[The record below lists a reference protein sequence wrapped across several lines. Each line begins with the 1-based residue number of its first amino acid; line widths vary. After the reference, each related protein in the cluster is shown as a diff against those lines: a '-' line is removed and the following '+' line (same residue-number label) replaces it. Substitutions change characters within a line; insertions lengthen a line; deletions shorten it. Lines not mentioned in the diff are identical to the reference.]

1 VKWLLLAACL
11 LLLLTALGIILLL
24 KLQGDQKALQQRLA
38 SVSAKPR
45 TRTAGPSLLVRPN
58 EKAKRSP
65 AEKMARV
72 IGYDAARRDQYR
84 LPWFAVAGVA
94 LLTGRLVVM
103 MAAGLVGKWAW
114 IAFPIV
120 TIFGS
125 RAYYGWADEKRR
137 TLLLNQFPD
146 ALSLIVRAVRVGI
159 PVTESLR
166 AVSRE
171 ALEPTRTEFD
181 RLQHQIAIGTP
192 LETALRGMA
201 DRNGLPE
208 YGFFAAALSLQ
219 AQTGGGLTETLET
232 LAEIIRKRL
241 AMKERGHALSSEART
256 SAAVL
261 GVLPIGTA
269 GLLYAVSP
277 GYIGMLFT
285 EPSGHMLI
293 GLAVLM
299 LSMGMGVMRMII
311 RKSLS

>member
-1 VKWLLLAACL
+1 MKWLLLTACL
-11 LLLLTALGIILLL
+11 FLLSVAAGIILLL

-45 TRTAGPSLLVRPN
+45 PRGATGPQLVRPN

-65 AEKMARV
+65 VQTLAWL
-72 IGYDAARRDQYR
+72 IGFDLARRDQYR
-84 LPWFAVAGVA
+84 LPWFAVVGVA
-94 LLTGRLVVM
+94 LVTGRLAVM
-103 MAAGLVGKWAW
+103 LAAGLVGTWAW
-114 IAFPIV
+114 IALPIV

-137 TLLLNQFPD
+137 TLLLTQFPD

-166 AVSRE
+166 AVARE

-181 RLQHQIAIGTP
+181 RLQHQIAIGTS
-192 LETALRGMA
+192 LETALRSMA
-201 DRNGLPE
+201 ARNGLPE

-256 SAAVL
+256 SASVL
-261 GVLPIGTA
+261 GILPIGTA
-269 GLLYAVSP
+269 GLLFAVSP
-277 GYIGMLFT
+277 AYIGMLII
-285 EPSGHMLI
+285 EPAGHMLI
-293 GLAVLM
+293 GAAILM
-299 LSMGMGVMRMII
+299 LSLGMGAMRLII